1 MDEKMSTN
9 IDDILDPNLNDE
21 CEDITQSHPLG
32 VDINNINEMNEQQ
45 LQQLKQSPDLLI
57 KNPNITNV
65 QANVSVQKSFTDTFL
80 TESNI
85 LLIIII
91 ILAGL
96 PQINRYILQI
106 LPRSFQNDMVVI
118 SLKAIIL
125 CVIYIAIVHYLL

>member
-9 IDDILDPNLNDE
+9 IDDILDPNLD
-21 CEDITQSHPLG
+21 DICDDDNTYTNH
-32 VDINNINEMNEQQ
+32 INQTHNIDPSNLHKEELME
-45 LQQLKQSPDLLI
+45 SPDLLI

-91 ILAGL
+91 VIASM
-96 PQINRYILQI
+96 PQLNRYILQI
-106 LPRSFQNDMVVI
+106 LPKNFQNDIVII

-125 CVIYIAIVHYLL
+125 CFIYIAIVHYLL